1 MFVAILLILLF
12 ALILIGV
19 PISFAIAGSSL
30 VVLLVDPGLQAIT
43 LVQRTFSGLNSFLT
57 LAIPLFLL
65 TAEIMNECGITDKL
79 IKLAQSIVGRIK
91 GGLAHVNIVV
101 SMVFAGI
108 SGSSTAD
115 TAGVGSVLIPAMKK
129 KGYSPEFAV
138 SVTAASSTMGVIIP
152 PSIIAVIYAATA
164 GISVGAL
171 FIAGIMPGVLIG
183 LSQMVISYLFAKKY
197 NYPSEPRMKWS
208 DRFRA
213 IVGAIPPLLS
223 PVLIIGGIVGGFF
236 TPTEAAVI
244 SVTYSL
250 VLALFYRTITPQ
262 RLWKV
267 LIRAGLTS
275 SVTLLCIGVAT
286 VFGYLISIYRVPQM
300 LGDWMV
306 GFSDNPSV
314 FLLLVFVLFLV
325 AGTFM
330 DATPSI
336 IMLTPIV
343 APIGVEMGVNPIH
356 LAVIVVTTLGLGLV
370 TPPYGLCLL
379 LGCQIGETTL
389 QKVLPVVS
397 IFIVSA
403 VLIIMLILFF
413 PEVALWVPRVFTPEF
428 MPS

>member
-12 ALILIGV
+12 LLILIGV

-30 VVLLVDPGLQAIT
+30 VILLTDPGLQPIT

-129 KGYSPEFAV
+129 KGYSSEFAV

-164 GISVGAL
+164 GVSVGAL

-183 LSQMVISYLFAKKY
+183 LSQMVISYMFAKKF
-197 NYPSEPRMKWS
+197 NYPSEPKMRWG

-213 IVGAIPPLLS
+213 IVGAIPPMLS
-223 PVLIIGGIVGGFF
+223 PVIIIGGIIGGFF

-244 SVTYSL
+244 SVMYSL
-250 VLALFYRTITPQ
+250 ALALFYRTITLE
-262 RLWKV
+262 RLWTV
-267 LIRAGLTS
+267 LVRAGLVS

-286 VFGYLISIYRVPQM
+286 VFGYLISIYRVPEM
-300 LGDWMV
+300 LGDWIISV
-306 GFSDNPSV
+306 SARPEV

-343 APIGVEMGVNPIH
+343 APIGVALEVNPIH
-356 LAVIVVTTLGLGLV
+356 LAVVVVTTLGLGLV

-379 LGCQIGETTL
+379 LACQIGKTSL
-389 QKVLPVVS
+389 QRVLPVISV
-397 IFIVSA
+397 FIVTA
-403 VLIIMLILFF
+403 VVIIMVILFF